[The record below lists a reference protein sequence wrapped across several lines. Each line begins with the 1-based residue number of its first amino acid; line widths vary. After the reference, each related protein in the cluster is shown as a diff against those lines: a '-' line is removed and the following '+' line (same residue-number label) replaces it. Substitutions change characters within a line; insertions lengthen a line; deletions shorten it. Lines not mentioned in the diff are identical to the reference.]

1 MAARSANDIILR
13 RGRGNL
19 ELVPKGPNAFG
30 ACHGPEVCCGSR
42 LCKTRLRI
50 PKLLSTNSDGH
61 QRGDFRVFL
70 LFRFSL
76 QPPCTCVQRRTAVGV
91 DIESIARASRSHG
104 CQQWLD
110 ADDVQHTR
118 EIVAEY

>member
-1 MAARSANDIILR
+1 LPEQWTSGLGP
-13 RGRGNL
+13 GR
-19 ELVPKGPNAFG
+19 V
-30 ACHGPEVCCGSR
+30 
-42 LCKTRLRI
+42 KTRLRI

-70 LFRFSL
+70 LFRVSL
-76 QPPCTCVQRRTAVGV
+76 QPPCTCVQHRTAVGV

-118 EIVAEY
+118 EIVAEYVQRHFGRDIGQPLH